1 MITSTMSAMRSLA
14 AGVLLAA
21 VPCNAGQAVDTPRPA
36 TPGPVTLETAAREA
50 VAWHPSLTE
59 AAGALAARGEDVK
72 AARAGYLPTVSAG
85 IGSGFDSRVS
95 GTLRPRPQLGASQML
110 FDFGKVS
117 SEIAGA
123 RAGTRVGRAEM
134 LLAVDT
140 LIRDTAYAVIEYQ
153 RASAQRIIAAEQ
165 ADRIRE
171 ISELVGKRTAF
182 GAATRSDAL
191 QAQARVEAA
200 MASLATV
207 EAAERRWASNLAFLL
222 GRDAPPAAVSA
233 DVPDWLM
240 RSCSGPVPAW
250 ETVPLVMAA
259 EAQADRAA
267 AALRRSRA
275 DRYPTLS
282 IGGDASTDVTAPL
295 GNRSIY
301 NVGLRVSSNIF
312 AGGVTRARAR
322 GAAFELEA
330 AQAATRRVRNESSQ
344 RLAEARQQIESL
356 SQVVATLQSRQ
367 TNMRET
373 GRLYRI
379 QYLEMG
385 TRTLV
390 DLLNAE
396 QEFQQ
401 VRFEAVNVAQ
411 TLRSLQVDCLYLSG
425 RMRDAFAL
433 SGATVR
439 GVTL

>member
-1 MITSTMSAMRSLA
+1 MTEPSLIVGRA
-14 AGVLLAA
+14 LLLGVLLM
-21 VPCNAGQAVDTPRPA
+21 A
-36 TPGPVTLETAAREA
+36 TPCAAGSAADAPVTLESAAREA
-50 VAWHPSLTE
+50 IAWHPSLVE

-72 AARAGYLPTVSAG
+72 AARAGYLPTISAG
-85 IGSGFDSRVS
+85 VGSGYDSRVS
-95 GTLRPRPQLGASQML
+95 GTLRPRPQVGASQML

-123 RAGTRVGRAEM
+123 RAGTRIGRADL

-140 LIRDTAYAVIEYQ
+140 LIRDTAYAIVEYQ
-153 RASAQRIIAAEQ
+153 RAAAQRVIAREQ
-165 ADRIRE
+165 ADRIGE
-171 ISELVGKRTAF
+171 ISALVGKRAQL

-200 MASLATV
+200 SASLATV

-222 GRDAPPAAVSA
+222 GRDTPPNGVSP
-233 DVPDWLM
+233 DMPDWLM
-240 RSCSGPVPAW
+240 RSCSGPAPAWDGVPA
-250 ETVPLVMAA
+250 VMAA
-259 EAQADRAA
+259 EARAERAA

-282 IGGDASTDVTAPL
+282 VGGDASTDITSPF
-295 GNRSIY
+295 GNRGIY
-301 NVGLRVSSNIF
+301 NFGLRVSSNVF
-312 AGGVTRARAR
+312 AGGITKARAR
-322 GAAFELEA
+322 SAAYELDSAE
-330 AQAATRRVRNESSQ
+330 AATRRVRNESSQ

-356 SQVVATLQSRQ
+356 SQVVATLNSRQ

-396 QEFQQ
+396 QELQQ

-411 TLRSLQVDCLYLSG
+411 NLRSLQIDCLFLSG
-425 RMRDAFAL
+425 RVRDAFHL
-433 SGATVR
+433 SGTTVR
-439 GVTL
+439 GVVL